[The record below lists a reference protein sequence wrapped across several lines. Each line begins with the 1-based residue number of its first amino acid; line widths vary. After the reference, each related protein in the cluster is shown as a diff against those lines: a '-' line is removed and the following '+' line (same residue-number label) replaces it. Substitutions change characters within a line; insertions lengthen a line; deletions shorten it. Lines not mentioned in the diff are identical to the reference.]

1 MTNPQPM
8 NAPKDP
14 NVLSFMMQLVQ
25 ERYGDEIDIEFLNGE
40 ADRLYDMFGNNL
52 VDYFE
57 PMLSEDQKM
66 QFDQLVN
73 TAPEQEKLLEFLINN
88 IPNLEQQILQV
99 LVDFRTQYLA
109 EGSKQ

>member
-1 MTNPQPM
+1 MNNPQ
-8 NAPKDP
+8 NANMPKDQ

-25 ERYGDEIDIEFLNGE
+25 EKFGDEIEIDFLNQE
-40 ADRLYDMFGNNL
+40 SDRLYDLFGNNL

-57 PMLSEDQKM
+57 PMLSEEQKL
-66 QFDQLVN
+66 QFDQLVA

-99 LVDFRTQYLA
+99 LVNFRTEYLNT
-109 EGSKQ
+109 K